1 MATTAGHADGP
12 VPRRGPTA
20 TAAAG
25 LWRTGSAVVVGAM
38 IRTMRVPGDFP
49 LSLRSRPFTRAEA
62 LAAGVSASRLRS
74 RDVERVARGVH
85 RWIGPVTG
93 AAAPVPAPI
102 TELDRLQA
110 LAAAHP
116 DVVVTG
122 ESAARLWG
130 WPLPDEVRDRVRPTV
145 LRGRTRRVLKDPGVR
160 TRLVD
165 MERVVVRRDRLHG
178 LRWASHGDAWFHL
191 AVELDRDA
199 LVAVGDRLVRS
210 HERRGIV
217 PLAAPRHLRA
227 ALERHA
233 GEVGIGR
240 AREALALVREGADSP
255 AETELRLALLGAGL
269 PEPDLQIEL
278 WDPAYSSRHPASAD
292 LGYRRWR
299 IALHYEGKTHDGA
312 VQVGRD
318 TRRDA
323 VFLRRDWLNIRVAGT
338 DRARGFVERV
348 GLVRAAVAARAGV
361 DGAGNPLRF

>member
-1 MATTAGHADGP
+1 
-12 VPRRGPTA
+12 
-20 TAAAG
+20 
-25 LWRTGSAVVVGAM
+25 
-38 IRTMRVPGDFP
+38 MRVPGDFP
-49 LSLRSRPFTRAEA
+49 LTLRSRPFTRAQA

-93 AAAPVPAPI
+93 TTAPARAPT

-145 LRGRTRRVLKDPGVR
+145 LRGRTRRVLTGPGVR

-165 MERVVVRRDRLHG
+165 LDRVVVRRDRLHG

-191 AVELDRDA
+191 ALELDRDA
-199 LVAVGDRLVRS
+199 LVAVGDRLARRS
-210 HERRGIV
+210 ERRGIV
-217 PLAAPRHLRA
+217 PLASPRQLRA

-240 AREALALVREGADSP
+240 AREALALVREGSDSP

-338 DRARGFVERV
+338 DRARGFVETV

-361 DGAGNPLRF
+361 DDARDPLHF